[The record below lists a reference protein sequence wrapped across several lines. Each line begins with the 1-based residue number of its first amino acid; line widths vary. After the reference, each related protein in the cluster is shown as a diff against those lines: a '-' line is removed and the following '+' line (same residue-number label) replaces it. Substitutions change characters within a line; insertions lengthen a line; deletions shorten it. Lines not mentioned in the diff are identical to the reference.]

1 MEDRLIVL
9 LDWIDEK
16 KRMLKSQEY
25 IDLMNLIAKL
35 NGTPL
40 EMRDTSLDDEEE
52 DLNTFYNEDYIE
64 RYI

>member
-40 EMRDTSLDDEEE
+40 EMRSDSLDDDEE
-52 DLNTFYNEDYIE
+52 DLNSYYNEDYIE

>member
-1 MEDRLIVL
+1 MEERLIVL

-40 EMRDTSLDDEEE
+40 EMRSDSLDDDEE
-52 DLNTFYNEDYIE
+52 DLNSYYNEDYIE

>member
-1 MEDRLIVL
+1 MEERLIVL

-40 EMRDTSLDDEEE
+40 EMRDDSLDDEEE

>member
-40 EMRDTSLDDEEE
+40 EMRSDSLDDDEE
-52 DLNTFYNEDYIE
+52 DLNSLYNEDYIE

>member
-40 EMRDTSLDDEEE
+40 EMRDASLDDEEE

>member
-1 MEDRLIVL
+1 MEERLIVL

-40 EMRDTSLDDEEE
+40 EMRSDDLDDDEE
-52 DLNTFYNEDYIE
+52 DLNSYYNEDYIE

>member
-1 MEDRLIVL
+1 MEERLIVL

-40 EMRDTSLDDEEE
+40 EMRSDDLDDDEE
-52 DLNTFYNEDYIE
+52 DLNSFYNEDYIE